1 MTTTKAIEAIAA
13 ELLAARATGGTVSTT
28 DTSVPSAGYVLG
40 IAGLG
45 AVLPKGNIDAIAHW
59 VALHLDASHVGIW
72 SDSAT
77 GETYL
82 DVVRVIADRSIAE
95 LLAKAT
101 GEIAIWDLA
110 NKVEVRV

>member
-1 MTTTKAIEAIAA
+1 MTTKAIEAIAS
-13 ELLAARATGGTVSTT
+13 ELLSARATGGTVSTT
-28 DTSVPSAGYVLG
+28 DASIPSAGYVLG

-45 AVLPKGNIDAIAHW
+45 AVLPPKGNSDAIAHW
-59 VALHLDASHVGIW
+59 VALHLDAATVGIW
-72 SDSAT
+72 SDSVT

-82 DVVRVIADRSIAE
+82 DVVQVIADRSVAE
-95 LLAKAT
+95 ILARAT